1 MNERKKYV
9 YIRIN
14 TYTSTYIYIYICVYI
29 YVYASM
35 YTSMCVRMYV
45 RMNPLDVRE
54 FYEQTDASEPRACF
68 FKRLHL
74 GGQPFRRSL
83 IWFFVLL
90 VKLL

>member
-1 MNERKKYV
+1 MCVSIRICKYV
-9 YIRIN
+9 YI
-14 TYTSTYIYIYICVYI
+14 
-29 YVYASM
+29 
-35 YTSMCVRMYV
+35 SMCVRMYV